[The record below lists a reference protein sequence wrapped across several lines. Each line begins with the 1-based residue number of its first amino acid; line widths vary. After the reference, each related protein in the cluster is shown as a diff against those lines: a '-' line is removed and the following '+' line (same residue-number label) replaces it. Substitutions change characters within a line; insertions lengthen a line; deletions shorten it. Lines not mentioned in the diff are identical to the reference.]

1 MNKKSR
7 FLSVGIAG
15 ALLMSLG
22 SGAALAVEST
32 PSAFENPSTTVTS
45 PSPNTGTV
53 TPISETQAKELRA
66 QLEARIKSEYAYWSA
81 QKEKSEADT
90 RDKNNSFA
98 EERKAVEATFAKE
111 VSDLNQRRVSLDTKL
126 KEQNAN
132 FAKAKAEAYTK
143 AEALRKGAETK
154 IKQLDERLAN
164 AQKVYEYEKRKATN
178 DATRRAAEVKLN
190 TVKNQV
196 QAEKAAV
203 LKNLE
208 RDRAALIATLT
219 AALKNQ
225 EQAQLNYQKGIQE
238 INALVN
244 KAYAK
249 KTTELRSI
257 AEKQAAFGKAKQLES
272 EALQKKLTEAKK
284 RWEAERAALEA
295 KIKAGTLSTVK

>member
-32 PSAFENPSTTVTS
+32 PSAFENTSTTVT
-45 PSPNTGTV
+45 SPNTGTV

-90 RDKNNSFA
+90 RAKNNSFA
-98 EERKAVEATFAKE
+98 EQRKAVEATFAKE
-111 VSDLNQRRVSLDTKL
+111 ISELNQRRVSLDTKL
-126 KEQNAN
+126 KEQNAS
-132 FAKAKAEAYTK
+132 FAKAKAEAYAK

-164 AQKVYEYEKRKATN
+164 AQKVYEYEKRRATN
-178 DATRRAAEVKLN
+178 DVARRATEVKLN

-208 RDRAALIATLT
+208 RERVALSATLT

-257 AEKQAAFGKAKQLES
+257 AEKQVAFGKAKQLES
-272 EALQKKLTEAKK
+272 ETLQKKLTEAKK